1 MKLFGHIIHGFF
13 KRFLEVDMLESIRN
27 IFCVG
32 RNYAL
37 HAQELNNAVPQVP
50 LLFTKPTHSLAEANG
65 REIIFPGD
73 RGQIQYE
80 VELVFH
86 ICRRFEPGIKVDDLI
101 DHVAIGIDFTLRDV
115 QTELKKKGYPW
126 LLAKGFI
133 NSAVITP
140 WQPFAGLNALRNVDF
155 TLDKN
160 GKEVQRGNMKNM
172 IFDLP
177 TVVDY
182 TAMHLGLDQG
192 DIIFTGTPEGVGPV
206 LDGDHFTCK
215 LAEQELGNCII
226 KLSK

>member
-1 MKLFGHIIHGFF
+1 MPVSVK
-13 KRFLEVDMLESIRN
+13 N

-32 RNYAL
+32 RNYVQ
-37 HAQELNNAVPQVP
+37 HAQELNNAVPQSP

-86 ICRRFEPGIKVDDLI
+86 IARQYEPGIKLDDLV
-101 DHVAIGIDFTLRDV
+101 DQMAIGIDFTLRDV
-115 QTELKKKGYPW
+115 QIELKGKGYPW
-126 LLAKGFI
+126 VLAKGFI

-140 WQPFAGLNALRNVDF
+140 WQPFAGLKAMLDVVF
-155 TLDKN
+155 SLDKN
-160 GKEVQRGNMKNM
+160 GQEVQRGTMKNM

-177 TVVDY
+177 TVIEY
-182 TAMHLGLDQG
+182 TALHLGLGQG
-192 DIIFTGTPEGVGPV
+192 DIIFTGTPAGVGPV
-206 LDGDHFTCK
+206 LDGDRFACK
-215 LAEQELGNCII
+215 LADQELGNCII